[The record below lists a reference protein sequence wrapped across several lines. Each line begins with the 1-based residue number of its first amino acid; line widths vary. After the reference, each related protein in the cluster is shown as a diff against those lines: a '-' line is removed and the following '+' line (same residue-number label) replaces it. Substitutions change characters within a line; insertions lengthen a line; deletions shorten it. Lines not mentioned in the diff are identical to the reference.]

1 MFQLK
6 QRVLEMIGQLPRA
19 GRVFR
24 LLETIF
30 ANEFIVAFSWAGR
43 GMRLSPDGDM
53 VPLYAFESTFVERVV
68 SEILANCHYSGDQ
81 LRAQGALKNHFKNLN
96 GRLQRRR
103 APDADAPDADAP
115 DADAPDADMDIGDDV
130 DNNQVRKK
138 LFNIY

>member
-6 QRVLEMIGQLPRA
+6 QRVLGMIRHLPRA
-19 GRVFR
+19 GRVYR

-30 ANEFIVAFSWAGR
+30 ANELIVAFSWAGR
-43 GMRLSPDGDM
+43 GTRLSPGGDM
-53 VPLYAFESTFVERVV
+53 VPRYAFESTFVERVV

-96 GRLQRRR
+96 GWLQRRR
-103 APDADAPDADAP
+103 ALG
-115 DADAPDADMDIGDDV
+115 ADAPDADM

-138 LFNIY
+138 LF